1 MILPV
6 RSVICSVEGKVVQ
19 MSQRKR
25 NAASAVIV
33 PVKSVAKNPA
43 FAVVCRPVVV
53 PPQVVVAGGLTQV
66 SVSAVG

>member
-33 PVKSVAKNPA
+33 PAQSVAKKPV

-66 SVSAVG
+66 SVSVVG